1 MPSRG
6 DADTTLCR
14 TFCTY
19 YKPGKTDDLA
29 CQGFMVVQ
37 GLIAGGRTLPAVAPG
52 ELAIPDKRAAAG
64 LQERVCG
71 ACSFREQDC
80 DYIATG
86 GTAPSCGGFL
96 VLKHLLGTGEITL
109 KDIGKPVRKR

>member
-1 MPSRG
+1 MPERG

-29 CQGFMVVQ
+29 CQGFLVVHSM
-37 GLIAGGRTLPAVAPG
+37 ITSGRQLPPASPDRLAV
-52 ELAIPDKRAAAG
+52 PDKRTADV

-96 VLKHLLGTGEITL
+96 VLKHLVASGEITL
-109 KDIGKPVRKR
+109 EDIRKVVRKR